1 MYIPKLFEI
10 NDEEMMFDVIEQY
23 SFATVISR
31 HEGVPFATHLPLV
44 LDREKRMLYGH
55 FARPNHQWKDI
66 EQQKVLVIFQGP
78 HCYVSPSWYETRE
91 AVPTWNYVT
100 VHVYGEIQ
108 VIQDEQEMAET
119 LFSMVKQYENPES
132 SYDVNDLDPHY
143 ISGMQKGIVGFK
155 LAVTSMEGKAKLSQ
169 NHPLKRQ
176 QMVMEK
182 LSKQPGENERRIAE
196 LMKENLK
203 QASTNRQE

>member
-1 MYIPKLFEI
+1 MYIPKPFEI

-23 SFATVISR
+23 SFATVISQ
-31 HEGVPFATHLPLV
+31 HEGAPFATHLPLV

-78 HCYVSPSWYETRE
+78 HGYVSPSWYETRE

-119 LFSMVKQYENPES
+119 LFSMVKQYEDPES

-143 ISGMQKGIVGFK
+143 ISGMQKGIVGFR

-169 NHPLKRQ
+169 NHPLIRQ

>member
-1 MYIPKLFEI
+1 MYIPKPFEI

-23 SFATVISR
+23 SFATVISQ

-44 LDREKRMLYGH
+44 LDREERMLYGH

-108 VIQDEQEMAET
+108 FIQDEQEMAET
-119 LFSMVKQYENPES
+119 LFSMVKQYEDPES
-132 SYDVNDLDPHY
+132 SYDINDLDPHY

>member
-1 MYIPKLFEI
+1 MYIPKPFEI

-23 SFATVISR
+23 SFATVISQ

-108 VIQDEQEMAET
+108 FIQDEQEMAET
-119 LFSMVKQYENPES
+119 LFSMVKQYEDPES

>member
-1 MYIPKLFEI
+1 MYIPKPFEI

-23 SFATVISR
+23 SFATVISQ

-108 VIQDEQEMAET
+108 FIQDEQEMAET
-119 LFSMVKQYENPES
+119 LFSMVKQYEDPES

-176 QMVMEK
+176 QMVMEN
-182 LSKQPGENERRIAE
+182 LNKQPGENERRIAE
-196 LMKENLK
+196 LMNENLK

>member
-1 MYIPKLFEI
+1 MYIPKPFEI

-23 SFATVISR
+23 SFATVISQ

-108 VIQDEQEMAET
+108 FIQDEQEMAET
-119 LFSMVKQYENPES
+119 LFSMVKQYEDPES

-182 LSKQPGENERRIAE
+182 LSKQPGENERRIAK

>member
-1 MYIPKLFEI
+1 MYIPKPFEI
-10 NDEEMMFDVIEQY
+10 NDGEMMFDVIEQY
-23 SFATVISR
+23 SFATVISQ

-119 LFSMVKQYENPES
+119 LFSMVKQYEDPES

-203 QASTNRQE
+203 QASINRQE